1 MFRTMCHKLSMTMGG
16 ILFEKVNTEQ
26 QMCLYGAA
34 GLMHRCHDSF
44 FNVNLNKTCKG
55 LKSYDLN

>member
-1 MFRTMCHKLSMTMGG
+1 MTIGG
-16 ILFEKVNTEQ
+16 ILFKKVNTEQ

-34 GLMHRCHDSF
+34 GQMHRCHVRF

-55 LKSYDLN
+55 IKSYDLN